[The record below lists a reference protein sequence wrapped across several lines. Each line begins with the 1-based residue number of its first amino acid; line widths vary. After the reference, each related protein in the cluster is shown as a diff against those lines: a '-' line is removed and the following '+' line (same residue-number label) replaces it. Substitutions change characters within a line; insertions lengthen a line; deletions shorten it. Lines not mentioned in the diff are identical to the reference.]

1 MSASKLNDQWDS
13 DSDDDW
19 EAADAGLDDIKQNK
33 EAAAEKALSTPA
45 PQVAT
50 TTKKAASKQQAADKG
65 SGPKVTTT
73 TKEFDAD
80 DVPLDDPVAEKAR
93 QQRMI
98 EKADMENICDM
109 FGVAAPSDATDNNG
123 DGSDHVKIRETTT
136 VVEKDSFEELQLK
149 TLKDVEQLSERCV
162 GKLNDCRTKAACFN
176 FMRDTLRGIE
186 GKLDQDECTKLIKE
200 LQTLVTSK
208 KQEKAEKDRNR
219 KKQATDVS
227 QMKKG
232 AKVDYQAEMDMMYG
246 DGYGEY
252 DDEYDE
258 YADFM

>member
-73 TKEFDAD
+73 TKEFDAED
-80 DVPLDDPVAEKAR
+80 IPLDDPVAEKAR

-109 FGVAAPSDATDNNG
+109 FGVAAPSDATNNNG
-123 DGSDHVKIRETTT
+123 DGSEHVKIRETTT

-149 TLKDVEQLSERCV
+149 TLKDVEQLSER
-162 GKLNDCRTKAACFN
+162 
-176 FMRDTLRGIE
+176 
-186 GKLDQDECTKLIKE
+186 
-200 LQTLVTSK
+200 
-208 KQEKAEKDRNR
+208 
-219 KKQATDVS
+219 
-227 QMKKG
+227 
-232 AKVDYQAEMDMMYG
+232 
-246 DGYGEY
+246 
-252 DDEYDE
+252 
-258 YADFM
+258 

>member
-1 MSASKLNDQWDS
+1 MSSKLNDQWDS

-19 EAADAGLDDIKQNK
+19 EAADAGLDDIKTDK
-33 EAAAEKALSTPA
+33 EAAAEKALSAAAAGPTT
-45 PQVAT
+45 PQVNK
-50 TTKKAASKQQAADKG
+50 TKKVDK
-65 SGPKVTTT
+65 SGPKVTTI

-93 QQRMI
+93 QQKMI
-98 EKADMENICDM
+98 EKADMENICDV
-109 FGVAAPSDATDNNG
+109 FGVSSPVDDDASQEG
-123 DGSDHVKIRETTT
+123 EEHVKIRETTT

-162 GKLNDCRTKAACFN
+162 GKLNDCRTKAAAFN

-246 DGYGEY
+246 EGGGYEGY